1 VNAPV
6 APSLVERL
14 TAALPEGRLSV
25 DAARR
30 ALFGHDVMTAGAT
43 PAVVVRPE
51 TVEELQAAVAAA
63 HAARAPVTVRGGGA
77 SYTQGYAPRDEGGLA
92 LDMTGLNRIVEID
105 ATARTCTVET
115 GVTWAQLDAALA
127 PLGLRAPF
135 WGPYSGL
142 VATIAGS
149 LSQHAVSMGTGLFE
163 TSATAPISLDVVDG
177 RGRLIRT
184 AKDGAFLRAHGPDM
198 TGLFLGDCGALGV
211 KARATLRLMRRPTH
225 VAACSFAFRDFAALV
240 AAGHE
245 VAGRS
250 LASEMLGLDPE
261 IQKGFLGQLT
271 PKKFAAT
278 AQAIWSTAPG
288 PIEAAAALL
297 RAATAVRDFLGEP
310 NYAFHVTVEGWS
322 KAEVAAKVASVRA
335 IAKDHGVEVANAAP
349 LALRGAP
356 FAPLAPVLAPDGFRW
371 LPTHGVFSWAKLAD
385 WHAAFE
391 SFVAER
397 RAELDAR
404 RIRITRMLMPIGT
417 TAFLYEPTMYW
428 PDGRTIVQQALAP
441 PEHYAATPVLAD
453 DPETRAFVFATR
465 KALTGLMQTH
475 GAQHFQLGKWYPY
488 ADTLPDG
495 GRALLLA
502 LKSELDP
509 AGILNPG
516 ALELG

>member
-1 VNAPV
+1 MNAPV

-14 TAALPEGRLSV
+14 TAALPEGRLSI
-25 DAARR
+25 DGARR
-30 ALFGHDVMTAGAT
+30 ALFGHDVMAAGAT
-43 PAVVVRPE
+43 PAAVVRPE
-51 TVEELQAAVAAA
+51 TVDELQAAIAAA
-63 HAARAPVTVRGGGA
+63 HAARSPVTVRGGGA
-77 SYTQGYAPRDEGGLA
+77 SYTQGYAPRDAGGLA
-92 LDMTGLNRIVEID
+92 LDMTGLNRIVAID
-105 ATARTCTVET
+105 GTARTCTVEA

-142 VATIAGS
+142 VATIGGS

-240 AAGHE
+240 TTAHE
-245 VAGRS
+245 VAGRGI
-250 LASEMLGLDPE
+250 ASEMLGLDPE

-271 PKKFAAT
+271 PKRFAAT
-278 AQAIWSTAPG
+278 ARAIWSTAPG
-288 PIEAAAALL
+288 PVEAMGALI

-322 KAEVAAKVASVRA
+322 KGEVAAKVARVRA
-335 IAKDHGVEVANAAP
+335 IARDHGVEIANAAP

-371 LPTHGVFSWAKLAD
+371 LPTHGIFSWSALKD
-385 WHAAFE
+385 WHVAFE
-391 SFVAER
+391 AFAAER

-404 RIRITRMLMPIGT
+404 RIRITRMLMPIGA

-428 PDGRTIVQQALAP
+428 PDGRTIVQEALAP
-441 PEHYAATPVLAD
+441 PEHFKAAPLLAD
-453 DPETRAFVFATR
+453 DPETRAYVFETR
-465 KALTGLMQTH
+465 KALTRLMQAH
-475 GAQHFQLGKWYPY
+475 GAQHVQLGKWYPY
-488 ADTLPDG
+488 ASTLQDG
-495 GRALLLA
+495 AGSLLGA
-502 LKSELDP
+502 LKAELDP
-509 AGILNPG
+509 AGLLNPG

>member
-1 VNAPV
+1 MNAPV

-14 TAALPEGRLSV
+14 TAALPDGRV
-25 DAARR
+25 TVADDRR
-30 ALFGHDVMTAGAT
+30 ALFGHDVMRAGGT
-43 PAVVVRPE
+43 PAAVARPE
-51 TVEELQAAVAAA
+51 TVDELQAAIGAA
-63 HAARAPVTVRGGGA
+63 HAARATVTVRGGGA
-77 SYTQGYAPRDEGGLA
+77 SYTLGYTPRDDGGLA
-92 LDMTGLNRIVEID
+92 LDTSGLNRLLDID
-105 ATARTCTVET
+105 LQARTCTVEA

-142 VATIAGS
+142 VATIGGS

-211 KARATLRLMRRPTH
+211 KARATLRLMRRPSH

-240 AAGHE
+240 SAAHE
-245 VAGRS
+245 VAGRGI
-250 LASEMLGLDPE
+250 ACEMLGLDPE

-278 AQAIWSTAPG
+278 AKAIWSTAPG
-288 PIEAAAALL
+288 PIEAAGALL

-322 KAEVAAKVASVRA
+322 KGEVAAKIATVRA
-335 IAKDHGVEVANAAP
+335 VAKDHGVEIANAAP

-371 LPTHGVFSWAKLAD
+371 LPTHGVFSWSKLAA

-391 SFVAER
+391 AFVAER

-428 PDGRTIVQQALAP
+428 PDGRTIVQKALAP
-441 PEHYAATPVLAD
+441 EAHFAAAPVLPD
-453 DPETRAFVFATR
+453 DPDTRAFVFETR
-465 KALTGLMQTH
+465 KALSRLMQAH
-475 GAQHFQLGKWYPY
+475 GSQHFQLGKWYPY
-488 ADTLPDG
+488 ASALPEG
-495 GRALLLA
+495 GRNLLGA
-502 LKSELDP
+502 LKAELDP

>member
-1 VNAPV
+1 MNAPV
-6 APSLVERL
+6 VPGLVERL
-14 TAALPEGRLSV
+14 VAALPDGRASTAPDRLT
-25 DAARR
+25 
-30 ALFGHDVMTAGAT
+30 LFGHDVMKAGAT
-43 PAVVVRPE
+43 PAVVVRPQ

-77 SYTQGYAPRDEGGLA
+77 SYTLGYAPRDDGGLA
-92 LDMTGLNRIVEID
+92 LDMSGLNRIVGID
-105 ATARTCTVET
+105 AQARTCVVEA

-142 VATIAGS
+142 VATIGGS

-198 TGLFLGDCGALGV
+198 TGLFLGDCGVLGV

-240 AAGHE
+240 AAAHE
-245 VAGRS
+245 VAGRGI
-250 LASEMLGLDPE
+250 ACEMLGLDPE

-278 AQAIWSTAPG
+278 AKAIWSTAPG
-288 PIEAAAALL
+288 PIEAAGALL

-322 KAEVAAKVASVRA
+322 KGEVAAKVAAVRA
-335 IAKDHGVEVANAAP
+335 VAKDHGVEIANAAP
-349 LALRGAP
+349 LTLRGAP

-371 LPTHGVFSWAKLAD
+371 LPTHGVFSWSRLAD
-385 WHAAFE
+385 WHGAFE
-391 SFVAER
+391 AFVAER

-404 RIRITRMLMPIGT
+404 RIRVTRMLMPIGT

-441 PEHYAATPVLAD
+441 EAHFAAAPVLPD
-453 DPETRAFVFATR
+453 DPDTRTFVFDTR
-465 KALTGLMQTH
+465 KALSDLMQAH

-488 ADTLPDG
+488 ASVLPDG
-495 GRALLLA
+495 ARAMLGA
-502 LKSELDP
+502 LKAELDP